1 VLKLMVG
8 FGIMQL
14 VDKGEISLDDSYA
27 YVRGGTTGSACGSNV
42 TRTVRDFFDR
52 RSPFHPTRRPAR

>member
-27 YVRGGTTGSACGSNV
+27 
-42 TRTVRDFFDR
+42 
-52 RSPFHPTRRPAR
+52 